1 MSIRRDAFVMVEP
14 YRGVWE
20 CKLCKEHIDVD
31 RSMQIEALTN
41 HYKAHQGRRTTK
53 TEALEELNR
62 VSREVGEVD

>member
-31 RSMQIEALTN
+31 RWMQIEMLN
-41 HYKAHQGRRTTK
+41 KHWSSHYKEANTNEQEETTK
-53 TEALEELNR
+53 AN
-62 VSREVGEVD
+62 